1 MGEDVLVLLEVMP
14 QVGVTPK
21 VGLPFSEEKGKEQW
35 GARAGTGQ
43 EEDHINKSDQL
54 GKKFRFPGQG
64 RACSRVFWSSLLF
77 REPIRRMLNCQLL
90 DEGVEQLVVNS
101 PPSLG
106 YQAQGSTFL
115 CPRCYPVICACSR
128 GSPQEERVPRLYS
141 WLAPSQ
147 ERR

>member
-1 MGEDVLVLLEVMP
+1 LPSTTELQHRPFCPFNELFVKRVLS
-14 QVGVTPK
+14 
-21 VGLPFSEEKGKEQW
+21 FSLNCW

-141 WLAPSQ
+141 RLAPSQ